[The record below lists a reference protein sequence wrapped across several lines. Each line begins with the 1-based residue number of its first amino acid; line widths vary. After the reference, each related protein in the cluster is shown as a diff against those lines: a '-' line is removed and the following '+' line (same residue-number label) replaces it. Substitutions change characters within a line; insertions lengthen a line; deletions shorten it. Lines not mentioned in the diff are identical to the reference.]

1 MRRAVETAGRRP
13 YLAAMGRGRALLAAL
28 ALIGAAPPPASVGGV
43 WDLEW
48 KNAHGATRSAWLL
61 LRQQGR
67 HVEAE
72 LHGRHNVNASGSV
85 EGGRIDLTGSRL
97 LIPYRI
103 VARVAGERIEG
114 AVNAPGFNRRFTGQR
129 RRG

>member
-1 MRRAVETAGRRP
+1 MT
-13 YLAAMGRGRALLAAL
+13 RGLFLIGALLLAA
-28 ALIGAAPPPASVGGV
+28 ASPPPVPVGGV
-43 WDLEW
+43 WDLQW
-48 KNAHGATRSAWLL
+48 KNAHGESRSAWLL

-103 VARVAGERIEG
+103 VARVAGDRIEG
-114 AVNAPGFNRRFTGQR
+114 AVEAPGFNRRFVGQR

>member
-1 MRRAVETAGRRP
+1 MT
-13 YLAAMGRGRALLAAL
+13 RGILIFAALLL
-28 ALIGAAPPPASVGGV
+28 GAAPPPPAAVGGV
-43 WDLEW
+43 WDLQW
-48 KNAHGATRSAWLL
+48 KNAHGATRNAWLL

-85 EGGRIDLTGSRL
+85 EGGRIDLAGSRL

-103 VARVAGERIEG
+103 VARVAGDRIEG
-114 AVNAPGFNRRFTGQR
+114 AVTAPGFDRRFVGQR

>member
-1 MRRAVETAGRRP
+1 MGTACIQARAA
-13 YLAAMGRGRALLAAL
+13 YLAAMTRGLLLFAAPLLAA
-28 ALIGAAPPPASVGGV
+28 AAPPPASVGGV

-48 KNAHGATRSAWLL
+48 KNAHGTTRNAWLR

-72 LHGRHNVNASGSV
+72 LHGRHDVNASGSV
-85 EGGRIDLTGSRL
+85 EGDRVELTGSRL

-103 VARVAGERIEG
+103 VARVAGDRIVG
-114 AVNAPGFNRRFTGQR
+114 AVSAPGFDRHFTGTR